1 MIIVLH
7 NTVQDA
13 EKKHIQAYLESKGL
27 KVREIIGEKETV
39 LGAVGSVAL
48 DFRQVELLPG
58 VAQVIPISKPFKLAS
73 RELRKEDTVFDVG
86 PVTIGGNRVCV
97 IAGPCA
103 VESREQIIESA
114 IAVRKAGAVILRGG
128 AFKPR
133 TSPYSFQGLGEEGC
147 RYLKEA
153 GEITGMPVATEI
165 VSPNDADMMKN
176 YIDIFQIGAR
186 NMQNFELLK
195 KVGSTGMPV
204 ILKRGLSATIEEWL
218 MAAEYLLASGTDKV
232 ILCERG
238 IRTFET
244 MTRNTLD
251 LSAIPVV
258 QKLSHLPVIV
268 DPSHGTGL
276 RDKVLPMALAG
287 VAAGANGLIIEV
299 HPDPE
304 KASSDGP
311 QSLYPEQFE
320 KLMGDIETLGPV
332 VGKEI
337 TRIPDKRHQ
346 ALAEAVQKTGTL
358 SGQKGSRLKAY
369 FQGLHGAYSELAVR
383 TYFQGTDVEA
393 VPVKKFNDIFKS
405 VLSGEAD
412 WGVIPLENS
421 VAGSILENYDL
432 LYRYPDLL
440 ITGEIKI
447 RIRHN
452 LLASPGSR
460 LEDIKKVYSHP
471 QALSQ
476 CAEYLEK
483 QGIEA
488 VSFYDTAGAASYVS
502 QEKDPSI
509 AAIAGS
515 DAAGFY
521 GLEILAEGI
530 ETNPHNYT
538 RFAIISRKDMIRSDY
553 KVDKAS
559 IVFSTP
565 DEAGSLTSCLS
576 VFSDYGLNM
585 KKLESR
591 PIHGKPWTYMFYID
605 LELPED
611 RSIFDNAV
619 EKISGMAEDF
629 RILGLYHS

>member
-7 NTVQDA
+7 NTVKDS
-13 EKKHIQAYLESKGL
+13 EKEHIVDFLQSKGMTI
-27 KVREIIGEKETV
+27 REIVGEKETV
-39 LGAVGSVAL
+39 LGAVGNVSL
-48 DFRQVELLPG
+48 DTRVVELLPG
-58 VAQVIPISKPFKLAS
+58 VAQVIPISKPYKLAS
-73 RELRKEDTVFDVG
+73 RELKKDDTVFNVG
-86 PVTIGGNRVCV
+86 PVKIGGPRVCV

-103 VESREQIIESA
+103 VESREQIMASA
-114 IAVRKAGAVILRGG
+114 IAVQKAGAAMLRGG

-153 GEITGMPVATEI
+153 GEKTGLPVVTEI
-165 VSPNDADMMKN
+165 VSPADADMMKD
-176 YIDIFQIGAR
+176 YIDVFQIGAR

-195 KVGSTGMPV
+195 KVGTMNMAV
-204 ILKRGLSATIEEWL
+204 ILKRGLSATIQEWL
-218 MAAEYLLASGTDKV
+218 MAAEYLLSSGTDKV

-320 KLMGDIETLGPV
+320 KLMCDLEALSPV

-337 TRIPDKRHQ
+337 SHIPDPRHQ
-346 ALAEAVQKTGTL
+346 ALAASAQDNKITL
-358 SGQKGSRLKAY
+358 KEGAPRAA
-369 FQGLHGAYSELAVR
+369 FQGVSGAYSELAAK
-383 TYFQGTDVEA
+383 TYFSGTAVEP
-393 VPVKKFNDIFKS
+393 VPVPSFKDIFKD
-405 VLSGEAD
+405 VLNGKAD
-412 WGVIPLENS
+412 WGVVPLENS

-432 LYRYPDLL
+432 LYLNPDVR
-440 ITGEIKI
+440 IIGEVKI
-447 RIRHN
+447 RVRHN
-452 LLASPGSR
+452 LLARKGTT
-460 LEDIKKVYSHP
+460 LEGIKKVFSHP

-476 CAEYLEK
+476 CSVFLEK
-483 QGIEA
+483 QGYEA
-488 VSFYDTAGAASYVS
+488 MSYYDTAGAAAFVS
-502 QEKDPSI
+502 QQNDNSI
-509 AAIAGS
+509 AAIAS
-515 DAAGFY
+515 VDAAKAY
-521 GLEILAEGI
+521 GLEILAEGL

-538 RFAIISRKDMIRSDY
+538 RFAIIAREEMASPGSDC
-553 KVDKAS
+553 DKAS
-559 IVFSTP
+559 VVFTTP
-565 DEAGSLTSCLS
+565 DEAGALSSCLS
-576 VFSDYGLNM
+576 VFSEYGLNM

-591 PIHGKPWTYMFYID
+591 PIHGKPWSYMFYVD
-605 LELPED
+605 LEVPKK
-611 RSIFDNAV
+611 RKSFDEAI
-619 EKISGMAEDF
+619 EKIRDLTEDF
-629 RILGLYHS
+629 RVMGIYQAG